1 MKIPFNIP
9 PVIGTEQS
17 FIEDAIG
24 RRKLC
29 GDNFYTKEC
38 SKLIEEK
45 YNAKKALLTPSVSLL
60 A

>member
-45 YNAKKALLTPSVSLL
+45 YNAKKALLTPSCTH

>member
-45 YNAKKALLTPSVSLL
+45 YCKCFCAARSKNCVC
-60 A
+60 